1 MDRITMDARGQKWG
15 QLQNPRNLLEH
26 TVPNCITARLNKVNE
41 ERLLPEVMQQAR
53 KTFTKKYIFASNIC
67 YIAQFWT
74 WIGKFSSILK
84 NEHPVI
90 RLYGKKSQS

>member
-53 KTFTKKYIFASNIC
+53 KTFTKKVHFRIEHLLHC
-67 YIAQFWT
+67 T
-74 WIGKFSSILK
+74 ILDM
-84 NEHPVI
+84 NRQV
-90 RLYGKKSQS
+90 